1 MEDAYLLKERQRRKD
16 ARGGGERERERE
28 RAEGSAMIR
37 KEKEESLGKIPYYEF
52 ICLNLGVLSSDY
64 YG

>member
-1 MEDAYLLKERQRRKD
+1 MMGD
-16 ARGGGERERERE
+16 GGCLPAEGEATKKGCSGRRERE

>member
-16 ARGGGERERERE
+16 ARGGERE

>member
-1 MEDAYLLKERQRRKD
+1 ML
-16 ARGGGERERERE
+16 GEEEERERE